1 MSDILRQIDEDLR
14 KERIIQL
21 LKSYGIY
28 IIVTI
33 VVIIVSIIS
42 YQLVISKNK
51 SENER
56 LVEIYI
62 QAESIKNS
70 NQKLEKF
77 SELINA
83 QNEYLSG
90 LAELKVANF
99 YINNDNIEKALE
111 SLDNII
117 DNQKYDPII
126 NDLSLYFMLMIKLEK
141 ISYEEFSSYIDDEM
155 IEISKFKYLFK
166 ELIAIKNFLNG
177 NADDARK
184 RFQNLIS
191 DPDIPL
197 EINTRAIKFIELIK

>member
-70 NQKLEKF
+70 NQKLEKL

-90 LAELKVANF
+90 LAELKVANY
-99 YINNDNIEKALE
+99 YINNGNIEKALE

>member
-1 MSDILRQIDEDLR
+1 MSDILRQVDEDLR

-99 YINNDNIEKALE
+99 YINNGNIEKALE

-126 NDLSLYFMLMIKLEK
+126 NDLSLYLMLMIKLEK

-177 NADDARK
+177 DVDDARK

-197 EINTRAIKFIELIK
+197 EINTRAIKFIQLIK

>member
-1 MSDILRQIDEDLR
+1 MSDILRQVDEDLR

-70 NQKLEKF
+70 NQKLEKL

-99 YINNDNIEKALE
+99 YINNGNIEKALE

-177 NADDARK
+177 DVDDARK

-197 EINTRAIKFIELIK
+197 EINTRAIKFIQLIK

>member
-1 MSDILRQIDEDLR
+1 MSDILRQVDEDLR

-28 IIVTI
+28 IIVAI
-33 VVIIVSIIS
+33 VVIIVTIIS

-62 QAESIKNS
+62 QAESIENS

-99 YINNDNIEKALE
+99 YINNGNIEKALE

-126 NDLSLYFMLMIKLEK
+126 NDLSLYFMLMIMVHGHLVGQLMMYLSLLLLET
-141 ISYEEFSSYIDDEM
+141 
-155 IEISKFKYLFK
+155 
-166 ELIAIKNFLNG
+166 
-177 NADDARK
+177 
-184 RFQNLIS
+184 Q
-191 DPDIPL
+191 
-197 EINTRAIKFIELIK
+197 IELLIMN

>member
-1 MSDILRQIDEDLR
+1 MSDILRQVDEDLR

-99 YINNDNIEKALE
+99 YINNGNIEKALE

-197 EINTRAIKFIELIK
+197 EINTRAIKFIQLIK

>member
-1 MSDILRQIDEDLR
+1 MSDILRQVDEDLR

>member
-42 YQLVISKNK
+42 YQFVISKNK

-197 EINTRAIKFIELIK
+197 EINTRATKFIELIK